1 MGLKW
6 NSWAC
11 SEVFQTGLTQPDLV
25 ESPLMDSQLR
35 YLPPTYKPFVK
46 STPVVW
52 SMGLACA

>member
-11 SEVFQTGLTQPDLV
+11 SEVFQRGLTEPDLV

-35 YLPPTYKPFVK
+35 YLPPIYKPFVK
-46 STPVVW
+46 SIPVVW
-52 SMGLACA
+52 GLG